1 MAKSIRSKAKRKA
14 RAEFRRTLGEA
25 FHQKK
30 MAEVQEKLKA
40 TVEQQSLNSL
50 DKLATI
56 FDAAQ
61 EDTMP
66 EDNMEAT
73 TTIGIDAVDDDLA
86 MVKALKGENK
96 APVSK
101 KAKRSR
107 KHGLKSS
114 EKKQRFEERPK
125 RKPKFFVQ
133 F

>member
-1 MAKSIRSKAKRKA
+1 
-14 RAEFRRTLGEA
+14 
-25 FHQKK
+25 

-40 TVEQQSLNSL
+40 TVEKQSLNSL
-50 DKLATI
+50 DKLSTI

-66 EDNMEAT
+66 EDTMET

-96 APVSK
+96 APVAK
-101 KAKRSR
+101 KSKRSR
-107 KHGLKSS
+107 KCGLKSS
-114 EKKQRFEERPK
+114 EKKRSEERPK

>member
-1 MAKSIRSKAKRKA
+1 
-14 RAEFRRTLGEA
+14 
-25 FHQKK
+25 

-40 TVEQQSLNSL
+40 TVEKQSLNSL
-50 DKLATI
+50 DKLANI

-66 EDNMEAT
+66 EDTMET
-73 TTIGIDAVDDDLA
+73 TTATIGIDAVDEDLA
-86 MVKALKGENK
+86 VVKALKGENK
-96 APVSK
+96 APVAK
-101 KAKRSR
+101 KSKRSR

-114 EKKQRFEERPK
+114 EKKRAEERPK

>member
-1 MAKSIRSKAKRKA
+1 
-14 RAEFRRTLGEA
+14 
-25 FHQKK
+25 

-40 TVEQQSLNSL
+40 TVEKQSLNSL
-50 DKLATI
+50 DKLASI

-66 EDNMEAT
+66 EESMETT

-96 APVSK
+96 APAK
-101 KAKRSR
+101 KSKRSL
-107 KHGLKSS
+107 KYGLRAS
-114 EKKQRFEERPK
+114 EKRQRSEERPK
-125 RKPKFFVQ
+125 RKPKHFVK